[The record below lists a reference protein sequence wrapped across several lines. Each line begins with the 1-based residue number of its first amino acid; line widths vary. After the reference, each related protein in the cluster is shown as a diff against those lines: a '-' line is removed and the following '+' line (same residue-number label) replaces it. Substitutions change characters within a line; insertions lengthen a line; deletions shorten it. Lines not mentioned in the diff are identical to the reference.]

1 MKKSYYLTLFIVAVM
16 PVICLAQDP
25 GGTPGATGTVT
36 GNYRGSAVTYT
47 TVRAKDGWVW
57 LKQNVGSSHVAASS
71 TDAGSYGDLFQWG
84 RWDDGHQVRNPGNVV
99 DGMPTPN
106 NPSGLNLS
114 GDNPFYKGGGITWY
128 NDGTVNDKWNAAT
141 PAAATATNGCDPC
154 RQIFGSGWQ
163 MPSLADWQAVLA
175 AEGTNNLATGFA
187 SNLKLPAAGARN
199 ELLGSLGD
207 EGVIGIYWSSTAEAG
222 SAPQAM
228 YINLYTSNLA
238 DYNYRGIGMPIR
250 CLKKSLPT
258 SIKEN
263 KTGSTIKLYPNPA
276 QNYVS
281 LDMNTTAPDI
291 DVHISNVLGSV
302 VLTQKVNNKLQPIF
316 IAVNDLTDGVY
327 FLHLSDGRFSE
338 VKQFVV
344 KH

>member
-1 MKKSYYLTLFIVAVM
+1 MKKSYYLTLLIAILM
-16 PVICLAQDP
+16 PIICQAQDP
-25 GGTPGATGTVT
+25 GGTAGTTGTVV
-36 GNYRGSAVTYT
+36 GNYRGSTVTYT

-57 LKQNVGSSHVAASS
+57 LKQNVGSSQVATSS
-71 TDAGSYGDLFQWG
+71 TDAASYGDLFQWG
-84 RWDDGHQVRNPGNVV
+84 RWDDGHQERNPGNVV

-154 RQIFGSGWQ
+154 RQIFGTGWQ

-175 AEGTNNLATGFA
+175 AEGANNLGTGFA
-187 SNLKLPAAGARN
+187 SNLKLNAPGTRN
-199 ELLGSLGD
+199 YLLGSLTD
-207 EGVIGIYWSSTAEAG
+207 EGVTSEFWTSNVESG

-228 YINLYTSNLA
+228 YINLSAGNLA
-238 DYNYRGIGMPIR
+238 DYNYRGIGMSIR
-250 CLKKSLPT
+250 CLKKSPPT

-263 KTGSTIKLYPNPA
+263 KTGSSIQLYPNPA
-276 QNYVS
+276 GDYVS
-281 LDMNTTAPDI
+281 MNVNSTASDMDLR
-291 DVHISNVLGSV
+291 ISNVLGSIV
-302 VLTQKVNNKLQPIF
+302 HTQKVKNTLQPVS
-316 IAVNDLTDGVY
+316 IAVNDLINGVY
-327 FLHLSDGRFSE
+327 FLHLSDGSSYKVERFI
-338 VKQFVV
+338 V

>member
-1 MKKSYYLTLFIVAVM
+1 MKNNYYLTLFISALM
-16 PVICLAQDP
+16 PVICSAQDP
-25 GGTPGATGTVT
+25 GGTAGATGTVT

-57 LKQNVGSSHVAASS
+57 LKQNVGSSQVATSS
-71 TDAGSYGDLFQWG
+71 TDAASYGDLFQWG
-84 RWDDGHQVRNPGNVV
+84 RWDDGHQVRTPENVV

-106 NPSGLNLS
+106 NPAGLNLS
-114 GDNPFYKGGGITWY
+114 GNNPFYKGGGVTWY
-128 NDGTVNDKWNAAT
+128 NDGTVSDKWNAAT

-154 RQIFGSGWQ
+154 RQIFGAGWE
-163 MPSLADWQAVLA
+163 MPSLVDWQAVLA
-175 AEGTNNLATGFA
+175 AEAASNLATGFA
-187 SNLKLPAAGARN
+187 SNLKLPAAGRRN
-199 ELLGSLGD
+199 ELLGTLEDG
-207 EGVIGIYWSSTAEAG
+207 GVIGIYWSSTAETS

-228 YINLYTSNLA
+228 YINLYTPNLA
-238 DYNYRGIGMPIR
+238 DYNYRGIGMSIR

-263 KTGSTIKLYPNPA
+263 KTGSSIQLHPNPA
-276 QNYVS
+276 DNYVS
-281 LDMNTTAPDI
+281 LNINASVEADLQIRNIM
-291 DVHISNVLGSV
+291 GSI
-302 VLTQKVNNKLQPIF
+302 VLTQKVNNKRQPIS

-327 FLHLSDGRFSE
+327 FLRLSDSRFNE

>member
-1 MKKSYYLTLFIVAVM
+1 MKNYYYLTLFVIMLV
-16 PVICLAQDP
+16 PVICRAQDP
-25 GGTPGATGTVT
+25 GGTAGATGTVT
-36 GNYRGSAVTYT
+36 GNYRGASVTYT

-57 LKQNVGSSHVAASS
+57 LKQNVGSSHVATSS

-84 RWDDGHQVRNPGNVV
+84 RWDDGHQVRNPGNVM

-141 PAAATATNGCDPC
+141 PAAAIATNGCDPC

-163 MPSLADWQAVLA
+163 MPSLVDWQAVLA

-199 ELLGSLGD
+199 ELLGTLGD

-263 KTGSTIKLYPNPA
+263 KTGSNIQLYPNPA

-281 LDMNTTAPDI
+281 LNVNTVAPEVDLR
-291 DVHISNVLGSV
+291 ISNMLGSI
-302 VLTQKVNNKLQPIF
+302 VLTQKVNNKLQPVSIP
-316 IAVNDLTDGVY
+316 VHGLTDGVY
-327 FLHLSDGRFSE
+327 FLHLSDGGFNQ
-338 VKQFVV
+338 VKPFVV

>member
-1 MKKSYYLTLFIVAVM
+1 MKNNYYLALFISALT
-16 PVICLAQDP
+16 PAICIAQDP
-25 GGTPGATGTVT
+25 GGTAGATGTVT

-57 LKQNVGSSHVAASS
+57 LKQNVGSSQVATSS
-71 TDAGSYGDLFQWG
+71 TDAASYGDLFQWG
-84 RWDDGHQVRNPGNVV
+84 RWDDGHQVRTPENVV

-114 GDNPFYKGGGITWY
+114 GNNPFYKGGGITWY
-128 NDGTVNDKWNAAT
+128 NDGTTGDKWNAAS

-154 RQIFGSGWQ
+154 RQIFGAGWQ
-163 MPSLADWQAVLA
+163 MPSLLDWQTVLA
-175 AEGTNNLATGFA
+175 AEAANNLATGFA

-199 ELLGSLGD
+199 ELLGTLGD

-238 DYNYRGIGMPIR
+238 DYNYRGIGMSIR

-263 KTGSTIKLYPNPA
+263 KTGSLMELYPNPA
-276 QNYVS
+276 GNYVS
-281 LDMNTTAPDI
+281 LNINTIVETDLQI
-291 DVHISNVLGSV
+291 RNIMGSIVLSQRISNKRQPVSIAL
-302 VLTQKVNNKLQPIF
+302 NNF
-316 IAVNDLTDGVY
+316 ADGVY
-327 FLHLSDGRFSE
+327 FLRLSDGRFNE
-338 VKQFVV
+338 VKQFIV

>member
-1 MKKSYYLTLFIVAVM
+1 MKNNYYLALCMAVLT
-16 PVICLAQDP
+16 PAVCQAQDP
-25 GGTPGATGTVT
+25 GGAAGATGTVT
-36 GNYRGSAVTYT
+36 GNYRGAAVTYT

-57 LKQNVGSSHVAASS
+57 LKQNVGSSQVATST
-71 TDAGSYGDLFQWG
+71 TDAASYGDLFQWG
-84 RWDDGHQVRNPGNVV
+84 RWDDGHQVRNPENVV

-106 NPSGLNLS
+106 NPAGLNLS
-114 GDNPFYKGGGITWY
+114 GNNPYYKGGGITWY

-154 RQIFGSGWQ
+154 RQIFGAGWQ
-163 MPSLADWQAVLA
+163 MPSLLDWQTVLT

-187 SNLKLPAAGARN
+187 SNLKLNAPGTRN
-199 ELLGSLGD
+199 YLLGSLSD
-207 EGVIGIYWSSTAEAG
+207 AGITSEFWTSNVEAG

-228 YINLYTSNLA
+228 YINLSAGNLA
-238 DYNYRGIGMPIR
+238 DYNYRGIGMSIR

-263 KTGSTIKLYPNPA
+263 KTGSSIQLYPNPA
-276 QNYVS
+276 QDYVS
-281 LDMNTTAPDI
+281 LNMNTIAPKVDI
-291 DVHISNVLGSV
+291 RISNMLGSI
-302 VLTQKVNNKLQPIF
+302 VLTQKVTNKLQPVS

-327 FLHLSDGRFSE
+327 FLHLSDGHFSE

>member
-1 MKKSYYLTLFIVAVM
+1 MKNNYYWALFIAVLA
-16 PVICLAQDP
+16 PSICQAQDP
-25 GGTPGATGTVT
+25 GGTAGATGTVT
-36 GNYRGSAVTYT
+36 GNYRGATVTYT

-57 LKQNVGSSHVAASS
+57 LKQNVGSSQVATSS
-71 TDAGSYGDLFQWG
+71 TDAASYGDLFQWG
-84 RWDDGHQVRNPGNVV
+84 RWDDGHQVRTPGNVV

-106 NPSGLNLS
+106 NPAGLNLS
-114 GDNPFYKGGGITWY
+114 GSNPFYKGGGITWY

-163 MPSLADWQAVLA
+163 MPSLVDWQAVLA

-199 ELLGSLGD
+199 ELLGTLGD

-281 LDMNTTAPDI
+281 LDMSTIVPEADLR
-291 DVHISNVLGSV
+291 ISNMLGSI
-302 VLTQKVNNKLQPIF
+302 VLTQKVNNKQPIS
-316 IAVNDLTDGVY
+316 IAVNNLTDGVY
-327 FLHLSDGRFSE
+327 FLHFSDGRFNQ